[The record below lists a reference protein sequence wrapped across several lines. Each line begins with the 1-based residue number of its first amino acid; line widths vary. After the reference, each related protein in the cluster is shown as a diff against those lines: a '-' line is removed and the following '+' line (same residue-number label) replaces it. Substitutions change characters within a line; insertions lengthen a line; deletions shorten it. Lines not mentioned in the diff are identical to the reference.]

1 MEDKNNRPI
10 FLLLLFVSMLW
21 GANVVMIK
29 YLTHYYPPLALA
41 PIRLT
46 LATFLLVPFVW
57 YKHGLQ
63 IPPRQ
68 TWLPITGVAA
78 FTIFLHQITLNLGAA
93 ATSGTHAVLILG
105 LNPLLTTV
113 LASLLIKEPF
123 TWGKGLGIILGFGGV
138 MLVVYGKT
146 ETATLYGDGIM
157 VGAMVTFVIGSLF
170 VKKSTALLS
179 PLLVTAYSH
188 ILASVGLVIVGL
200 IANTTWFY
208 EGAFNVWPLSLVLF
222 SSFVC
227 TALGAVWWN
236 TGIQRVGASTTSV
249 FQNGI
254 PIFGVFAAA
263 LFLGEN
269 INWHHV
275 AALILVLAGV
285 SLATGVCR
293 LNCLTADGRTQPV
306 KEKE

>member
-1 MEDKNNRPI
+1 LETKKDRPI

-21 GANVVMIK
+21 GANVVLIK
-29 YLTHYYPPLALA
+29 YLTQYYPPLALA

-46 LATFLLVPFVW
+46 LATFLLVPLVL

-63 IPPRQ
+63 IPTRQ
-68 TWLPITGVAA
+68 AWLPITGVAT

-93 ATSGTHAVLILG
+93 TTSGTHAVLILG

-113 LASLLIKEPF
+113 LASLLVKESF
-123 TWGKGLGIILGFGGV
+123 SLAKGLGIILGFSGV
-138 MLVVYGKT
+138 LLVVYGKT
-146 ETATLYGDGIM
+146 ETSTLYGDSIM

-200 IANTTWFY
+200 FANTVWYY
-208 EGAFNVWPLSLVLF
+208 EGAFDFWPLSLVLF

-236 TGIQRVGASTTSV
+236 TGIQRVGASTASV

-263 LFLGEN
+263 LFLGETT
-269 INWHHV
+269 NWNHV
-275 AALILVLAGV
+275 AALALVLAGV
-285 SLATGVCR
+285 SLATGICR
-293 LNCLTADGRTQPV
+293 PDCLLRKSRAAEGDEQ
-306 KEKE
+306 